1 MSDVRWAYERGAH
14 IQNNILDH
22 LFKCS
27 PVVRIRSIVWSKLL
41 SLTGKK
47 LAHKLTAEYGL
58 SALVFTK

>member
-1 MSDVRWAYERGAH
+1 MSDVRWTYERGTH

-27 PVVRIRSIVWSKLL
+27 ATGQDLEHLWSKVL

-47 LAHKLTAEYGL
+47 LAHKLSAEYGL
-58 SALVFTK
+58 SPLVFTK

>member
-1 MSDVRWAYERGAH
+1 MSDVRWTYERGAH

-27 PVVRIRSIVWSKLL
+27 STGQDSGSKLL

-47 LAHKLTAEYGL
+47 LAHKCRIWPLPTC
-58 SALVFTK
+58 VH